1 MLRQKDDAR
10 WIGAILSAG
19 VRRKEPGVNALA
31 IRGGVSY
38 LFPPVQIARVLL
50 DQALDR
56 PLDYAVPDSLIDQV
70 GVGSRVRVP
79 LQNRQLLGT
88 VLDLPATSEVAR
100 PRELTAV
107 LNERPL
113 IGPVLLRLAH
123 WISHYYFC
131 REEVALRCVLPQVVR
146 AAKLGPRQRKAVEIT
161 TTLDPAALEKLRR
174 RAPKQAAVLE
184 YVVARQA
191 PVPLTELEVEIPGC
205 SSAVQALVK
214 NGHLRSL
221 QLTTARDPDAGEVFL
236 PTSPLT
242 LNAEQATALAAVQ
255 KAMAAPKEARPLLLH
270 GVTGSGKTEIYL
282 QAAES
287 ALAAGKTCL
296 VLVPEISLAPQTVER
311 FKSRFAQRQQEVAVL
326 HSHLSEGERH
336 DEWFKIHS
344 GAARMVIGAR
354 SAVFAPL
361 DNLGLIIVDEEHE
374 NSYKQEEAPKYQA
387 RDVAVMRA
395 SMEPCAILLGSA
407 TPSAESYANV
417 QKGKYQLLE
426 LTQRAD
432 DRQLPIIRILDLRV
446 QRRRSGPDSLFSP
459 PLSQAIQERL
469 AKQEQIILF
478 LNRRGYSTS
487 LICAS
492 CGHVCTCPDCSVAL
506 TYHREVERLVCHI
519 CGHSARA
526 PKKCPECSDP
536 GIRFSGV
543 GTQKIEEMVQKAF
556 PKARV
561 ARMDADAMSRKD
573 AYRETLGRFRKGA
586 LDILVG
592 TQMIAKGLHFPNVT
606 LVGIINADLGLHV
619 PDFRAGE
626 RTFQLL
632 TQVAGRA
639 GRGEMEGEV
648 MVQTFTPGSPA
659 IQFARHHD
667 FAGFWE
673 QEKEFREQFRYPP
686 FIRMVLLTVRSPGEE
701 IAEFTAATLHR
712 KLEAA
717 CPPEVI
723 LGAPAPAPLAKAK
736 GQFRFQISLRAPR
749 HSTLVNLLHEV
760 LDRLPLPEE
769 IHVSVDID
777 PFSLL

>member
-1 MLRQKDDAR
+1 MGK
-10 WIGAILSAG
+10 
-19 VRRKEPGVNALA
+19 K
-31 IRGGVSY
+31 
-38 LFPPVQIARVLL
+38 IARVLL

-56 PLDYAVPDSLIDQV
+56 PLDYAVPEALADQV
-70 GVGSRVRVP
+70 GIGSRVRVP
-79 LQNRQLLGT
+79 LKNRQLLGT
-88 VLDLPATSEVAR
+88 VLALPEQSEIAHPKDLS
-100 PRELTAV
+100 AV

-113 IGPVLLRLAH
+113 IRPVLLQLAR
-123 WISHYYFC
+123 WMAHYYFC

-146 AAKLGPRQRKAVEIT
+146 AAKLGPRTRKAVRAVPGT
-161 TTLDPAALEKLRR
+161 PADVLEKLRQ
-174 RAPKQAAVLE
+174 RAPKQAAVLDLVKE
-184 YVVARQA
+184 HPGPVA
-191 PVPLTELEVEIPGC
+191 LTELMEAIPGC
-205 SSAVQALVK
+205 QAAVRSLLAA
-214 NGHLRSL
+214 GHLESCVI
-221 QLTTARDPDAGEVFL
+221 TSARDPDAGEVFL
-236 PTSPLT
+236 ASPPLA
-242 LNAEQATALAAVQ
+242 LNPEQAAALEVVRA
-255 KAMAAPKEARPLLLH
+255 AMAAPVEAKPILLH
-270 GVTGSGKTEIYL
+270 GVTGSGKTEVYL
-282 QAAES
+282 QAAEA
-287 ALAAGKTCL
+287 ALAAGQTCL

-311 FKSRFAQRQQEVAVL
+311 FKSRFADRQEEVAVL

-336 DEWFKIHS
+336 DEWFKVHS
-344 GAARMVIGAR
+344 GRARMVIGAR

-361 DNLGLIIVDEEHE
+361 ENLGLIIVDEEHE

-395 SMEPCAILLGSA
+395 SLEPCAILLGSA
-407 TPSAESYANV
+407 TPSAESYANAE
-417 QKGKYQLLE
+417 KGKYQLVE
-426 LTQRAD
+426 LTRRAD
-432 DRQLPIIRILDLRV
+432 DRHLPIIRVLDLRV
-446 QRRRSGPDSLFSP
+446 QRRRSGPDALFSP
-459 PLSQAIQERL
+459 PLSQAIRDRL
-469 AKQEQIILF
+469 AKKEQVILF

-526 PKKCPECSDP
+526 PKSCPECSDP

-556 PKARV
+556 PTARV
-561 ARMDADAMSRKD
+561 ARMDADAMSRKE
-573 AYRETLGRFRKGA
+573 AYRETLGAFRKGA
-586 LDILVG
+586 VDILVG

-606 LVGIINADLGLHV
+606 LVGIVHADLGLHI

-673 QEKEFREQFRYPP
+673 QEKEFREHFRYPP

-717 CPPEVI
+717 RPPEVL

-736 GQFRFQISLRAPR
+736 GQFRFQISLRAAK
-749 HSTLVNLLHEV
+749 HSTLVGLLHEV

-769 IHVSVDID
+769 VHVAIDVD
-777 PFSLL
+777 PFNLM